1 MEIWLKIF
9 LSKLFQFACFQDVLV
24 KACEPQI
31 FTQSKPRLHSADGF
45 PGAKR
50 SPKKLTHRVPAPQKF
65 SGGKNFVILALVLW
79 NFYVLW
85 FDIKALKI
93 SGILAAQCL
102 SSSSGGMKI
111 LIPFLL
117 SGLQRDLVD
126 GLFFWEQGL
135 QTPYIV
141 WVTPGS
147 RENRSEVKSAFCSP
161 APSVPHAAS
170 SPSPSSKQG
179 LSEFPTVASETS
191 LCWLPAQL

>member
-31 FTQSKPRLHSADGF
+31 FTQSKPRLHSTDGF

-50 SPKKLTHRVPAPQKF
+50 RPKKLTHRVPEPQKF

-85 FDIKALKI
+85 FDTKALKI
-93 SGILAAQCL
+93 AGILAAQCL
-102 SSSSGGMKI
+102 GSSSGGMKI

-117 SGLQRDLVD
+117 SGLHRDLAD
-126 GLFFWEQGL
+126 GPFS
-135 QTPYIV
+135 
-141 WVTPGS
+141 GS
-147 RENRSEVKSAFCSP
+147 RGYKHP
-161 APSVPHAAS
+161 
-170 SPSPSSKQG
+170 KQCG
-179 LSEFPTVASETS
+179 
-191 LCWLPAQL
+191 